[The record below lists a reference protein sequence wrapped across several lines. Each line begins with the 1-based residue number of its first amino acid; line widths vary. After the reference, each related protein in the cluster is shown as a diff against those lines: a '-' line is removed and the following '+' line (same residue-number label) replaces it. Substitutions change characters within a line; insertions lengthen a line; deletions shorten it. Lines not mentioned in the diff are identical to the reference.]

1 MPSTYLFLTPPKK
14 HQETVGFVNFEMFL
28 NSLLSTN
35 LETKYLSPVKPAGK
49 FAIQPSW
56 KWLCSLYHI
65 CIFHLQW
72 QLNVFFMVNISYPLF
87 LCRPRCPILAF
98 CFFPFLLY
106 RCTLYHLLLKSFIL
120 GLKAIFFNHCSLYLT
135 LFWFVHFCN
144 FHTIPPPSKDMVRN
158 SLLVRINHFQGH
170 FTKENLPLFWRT
182 KHLTNQVWSGCFTGK
197 YCTRTN
203 GVMENVWI
211 FEVHSEKFNVT
222 CLFVKIF
229 YYCEKRCPLWSTKK
243 CPNFLVYHLW
253 ADNCLITSCLQVNT
267 FGYIFILFKSPFSF
281 FIYSSISN
289 PSGLSSP
296 IVPVRC
302 MSGDYTTNSIFPYLS
317 SKDVENIWI

>member
-1 MPSTYLFLTPPKK
+1 
-14 HQETVGFVNFEMFL
+14 MFL

-120 GLKAIFFNHCSLYLT
+120 GLKAFFFNHCSLYLT
-135 LFWFVHFCN
+135 LFDLYTSVIFTRYHHQVKTWSGTRCLFGW
-144 FHTIPPPSKDMVRN
+144 I
-158 SLLVRINHFQGH
+158 IFQGQ
-170 FTKENLPLFWRT
+170 FTKF
-182 KHLTNQVWSGCFTGK
+182 NQ
-197 YCTRTN
+197 
-203 GVMENVWI
+203 
-211 FEVHSEKFNVT
+211 
-222 CLFVKIF
+222 
-229 YYCEKRCPLWSTKK
+229 P
-243 CPNFLVYHLW
+243 
-253 ADNCLITSCLQVNT
+253 
-267 FGYIFILFKSPFSF
+267 PFF
-281 FIYSSISN
+281 
-289 PSGLSSP
+289 
-296 IVPVRC
+296 
-302 MSGDYTTNSIFPYLS
+302 
-317 SKDVENIWI
+317 